1 LVQDCPP
8 IDGLL
13 REVLIELFP
22 AHHDRD
28 TEVLPDLD
36 RMLPVMD
43 ADAETF
49 PLNEVGRQGE
59 AEMDE
64 RPRGQGAAAGFW
76 PGEGLPLEKEGAK
89 TGFRA
94 GAGARRACG
103 AGAGYDDVIK
113 FSSQ

>member
-1 LVQDCPP
+1 LIQDCPP

-36 RMLPVMD
+36 RMFPVMD

-49 PLNEVGRQGE
+49 SLNEVGRQGK
-59 AEMDE
+59 AEVDE
-64 RPRGQGAAAGFW
+64 RPCRQGAAAGFG
-76 PGEGLPLEKEGAK
+76 PGEGLPLEEESAK
-89 TGFRA
+89 TGLRA

-103 AGAGYDDVIK
+103 AGACNDDVIK